1 MDRCCVFAV
10 IGTDNNPDRSTLYA
24 HYTRRPDFGT
34 ATDCPPHTEFTTITN
49 RVRVRHSNT
58 RTRRRTVGRRFR
70 SGTAATI
77 CASRPDP
84 ISSFWHRL
92 EPDSSRAPRVLRT
105 ESILPRSPPRSESLT
120 NTAVSDKTNVWGLA
134 FVSHMVDID
143 PSPTRTGLK
152 IAVVAATLIMATL
165 AVAPVVVPSDE
176 VTVSDRGPNSVVVDN
191 AGDTP
196 VTAHIESGLFTYNA
210 TVDAGETTIIPTDDA
225 DDVTIITE
233 ASQ

>member
-1 MDRCCVFAV
+1 
-10 IGTDNNPDRSTLYA
+10 
-24 HYTRRPDFGT
+24 
-34 ATDCPPHTEFTTITN
+34 
-49 RVRVRHSNT
+49 
-58 RTRRRTVGRRFR
+58 
-70 SGTAATI
+70 
-77 CASRPDP
+77 
-84 ISSFWHRL
+84 
-92 EPDSSRAPRVLRT
+92 
-105 ESILPRSPPRSESLT
+105 
-120 NTAVSDKTNVWGLA
+120 
-134 FVSHMVDID
+134 MVDSD